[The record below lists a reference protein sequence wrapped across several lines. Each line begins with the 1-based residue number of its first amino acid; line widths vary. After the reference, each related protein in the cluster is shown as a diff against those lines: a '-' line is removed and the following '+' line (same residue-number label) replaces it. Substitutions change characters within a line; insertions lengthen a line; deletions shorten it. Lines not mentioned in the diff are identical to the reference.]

1 MHVILSNG
9 FAGSERSTAES
20 CNAQVQLGHEVM
32 LVVRRSHRANG
43 ASIRDH
49 LSSAVRVAEVSDR
62 LFTGRQLRA
71 IVNAAQ
77 PEIIHAHLR
86 RATRLVARV
95 RSAAR
100 KVSTLHLHINGRHF
114 LEMDALVCI
123 SQWQLTSIPAEFRG
137 KAVFIPNSLLPTPRL
152 SGPEIEQL
160 REQMGV
166 ASDEYLIG
174 GVGRLAHSKGWDIL
188 IRAFAAAQL
197 PKTKLVLVG
206 EGRERRRLMRMAD
219 GNVAFLGFRSDVKQ
233 LYQAFDVFVCP
244 SRREPMGR
252 VILEALD
259 AGVPVIASA
268 ADGPRE
274 ILAEYPGDLV
284 PIADVD
290 ALAAALSRN
299 RALGRRRVEV
309 DLLPHHLDVVS
320 KELVA
325 LYESILRR

>member
-20 CNAQVQLGHEVM
+20 CNSQVQLGHEVT

-49 LSSAVRVAEVSDR
+49 VLPQVCIEEVSDR
-62 LFTGRQLRA
+62 LFTGRQLRR
-71 IVNAAQ
+71 IVAAAQ
-77 PEIIHAHLR
+77 PQILHAHLR
-86 RATRLVARV
+86 RATRVVARLA
-95 RSAAR
+95 SNAR
-100 KVSTLHLHINGRHF
+100 KVSTLHLHINGPHF
-114 LEMDALVCI
+114 LDMDALVCI
-123 SQWQLTSIPAEFRG
+123 SRWQLATVPAEFRG

-152 SGPEIEQL
+152 TGPEIEHI
-160 REQMGV
+160 REQLGV
-166 ASDEYLIG
+166 GPGDYLIG

-197 PKTKLVLVG
+197 SKAKLVLVG
-206 EGRERRRLMRMAD
+206 EGRERRRLMRLAGD
-219 GNVAFLGFRSDVKQ
+219 NVAFLGFRSDVKQ
-233 LYQAFDVFVCP
+233 LYQAFDLFVCP

-284 PIADVD
+284 PIGDVD
-290 ALAAALSRN
+290 ALCSALRRN
-299 RALGRRRVEV
+299 YELGRCRVEV
-309 DLLPHHLDVVS
+309 DLTPHHLDVVS
-320 KELVA
+320 RELVS
-325 LYESILRR
+325 LYEMLLRP